1 MFIAVIMYVA
11 ETHVR
16 VRYAETD
23 QMGYVYYGNYA
34 TYYEIGRVEA
44 LRKLG
49 LTYKT
54 LEEEEGVMMPVLEN
68 NSKYIK
74 PAYYDELLRIVVK
87 IPEKPAV
94 RIMFTYEIFN
104 EKGELINIGKTVLV
118 FVNRQTVKP
127 CHIPERMM
135 VLLESFY
142 SDEKES

>member
-1 MFIAVIMYVA
+1 MYTA

-34 TYYEIGRVEA
+34 TFYEIGRVEA

-68 NSKYIK
+68 YSKYLQ
-74 PAYYDELLRIVVK
+74 PAYYDEELRIVVK
-87 IPEKPAV
+87 VPEKPAV
-94 RIMFTYEIFN
+94 RISFAYEIFN
-104 EKGELINIGKTVLV
+104 EKGSLIHTGKTVLV
-118 FVNRQTVKP
+118 FVNKQSGRP
-127 CHIPERMM
+127 CRIPERMM
-135 VLLESFY
+135 QLLTPFY
-142 SDEKES
+142 SDEKEG